1 MCMCWVD
8 VILSGRLDK
17 MKSDEQ
23 PCLVIDGSARE
34 GVHVG
39 VMSGGKWIA
48 ESYLFAGALEVTTD
62 LAADVLR
69 KANLSFADI
78 KSYAVCIGPGSML
91 GIRVS
96 AMAVRTWA
104 TLYQRPIYVW
114 ESLHVLA
121 QFALAQGVKP
131 PFAVINESRLKR
143 WNLVEVKSAEQ
154 FEPTQELEVE
164 QVASKGMTLIAQH
177 PTEHFKNLRVMADV
191 WSHLPS
197 LFEKKQC
204 LRLEPKPDALNPT
217 AEYAQ
222 WSGERHRRNP

>member
-1 MCMCWVD
+1 
-8 VILSGRLDK
+8 
-17 MKSDEQ
+17 MKSNEQ

-39 VMSGGKWIA
+39 IILDGKWVA
-48 ESYLFAGALEVTTD
+48 ESSLSAGALEVTTD

-69 KANLSFADI
+69 KAKLKFTDI

-96 AMAVRTWA
+96 AMAVKTWA

-114 ESLHVLA
+114 ESLNILA
-121 QFALAQGVKP
+121 EFALSQGMKP

-143 WNLVEVKSAEQ
+143 WNMLLVKSSEQ
-154 FEPTQELEVE
+154 FEATRELEVDE
-164 QVASKGMTLIAQH
+164 VITLGLPVYVNHSTPLFPKAILA
-177 PTEHFKNLRVMADV
+177 TDIWM
-191 WSHLPS
+191 HLPG
-197 LFEKKQC
+197 LFEKSDC
-204 LRLEPKPDALNPT
+204 LRFESKPDALNP
-217 AEYAQ
+217 AADYAQ